1 MLIFLFYGI
10 IILPHNS
17 DKMTIASMSRKRFC
31 EYMSFNCSIENE
43 KNRNRLDELE
53 KKIETDT
60 CFVVKSDTLRVE
72 TKPIIVRDTINTKVE
87 TEKAKKKTIK
97 NKKIISYFLQDMIFF
112 YLCRNFKL
120 KHHEE
125 NNLFSIFIIS
135 YDKHKCLFARNNRSK
150 RNKRM

>member
-17 DKMTIASMSRKRFC
+17 DKMTIASISRKRFC
-31 EYMSFNCSIENE
+31 EYMSFNRSIENE

-87 TEKAKKKTIK
+87 TEKAKKNEEKT
-97 NKKIISYFLQDMIFF
+97 KKSYPIFAGYDFF

-135 YDKHKCLFARNNRSK
+135 YDKHKRLFARHNRSK